1 MTRRNQYPNK
11 IIGGGMIALLVA
23 AFASSSSSFPC
34 ASATATATS
43 SSWRASAFAIPRRR
57 PPTYRSGH
65 PSSPSTL
72 SSYPASAMTTS
83 ARAGWRRT
91 ATTTTTMLVGGR
103 GVRFAGSRSY
113 SRRRLHGASSS
124 SALSLFS
131 PTSSSMGVVV
141 SRLLGDLFASRG
153 SVPLSYSLSFNAALF
168 CALRPKLLTMLTPS
182 GYIHAFALGTMLWTA
197 LGWRGWTVCVMYL
210 FLGQA
215 VTKVGFEEKEAL
227 GIAEGRGGRRG
238 PENVWG
244 SALTGAMCAAAA
256 ARALLAGGSGGVVP
270 CASTSFGLSTDLW
283 LLGYVASLS
292 TKLADT
298 FASEI
303 GKAYGKT
310 TFLITTLKPVPR
322 GTEGAVSIEGTVA
335 SVIGGLLLSVYA
347 YGVAGLLRSPGG
359 VAISTLAAFV
369 ATMVESLIGATL
381 QGREGSRWLTNEV
394 VNFFNTLI
402 GAFLAM
408 SLGVLF
414 LGI

>member
-1 MTRRNQYPNK
+1 
-11 IIGGGMIALLVA
+11 
-23 AFASSSSSFPC
+23 
-34 ASATATATS
+34 
-43 SSWRASAFAIPRRR
+43 
-57 PPTYRSGH
+57 
-65 PSSPSTL
+65 
-72 SSYPASAMTTS
+72 MTTS
-83 ARAGWRRT
+83 SRAGWRRT
-91 ATTTTTMLVGGR
+91 ATTTTTTTTTMLVGGR
-103 GVRFAGSRSY
+103 GVRFAGRRSY

-168 CALRPKLLTMLTPS
+168 CALRPKLLTMLTPL

-256 ARALLAGGSGGVVP
+256 ARALVAGGSGGVVP